1 MIQDLLLRIAAS
13 DPSQVAMVAGDRVLL
28 YSDLERMA
36 RGAGS
41 YFMKEG
47 LHRGDKV
54 IVLWENAP
62 EYAALFFGILMAGG
76 VVVPLNPSNYQENVR
91 RIAGHCSAKFIVA
104 ASQAL
109 QHVSGWWKGGVV
121 VTNSPGVGGTVDV
134 ASILFGDSVDHVPV
148 GESRPGDLALILY
161 TSGTTGKPKGV
172 MLTHSNLE
180 ANTRSILATLPII
193 SGTKT
198 LAVLPF
204 YYSYG
209 NSLLLTHVAAGGTLV
224 VENQFAFVNKALATM
239 RRHAVNGFSG
249 VPSHFAIL
257 INRSNFLQQG
267 FPDLQYMTCAG
278 GGLPL
283 PHIKVLRN
291 MMPHVKLHLM
301 YGQTEGAARLS
312 ALDSSLVDVKVG
324 SVGKGIPGVE
334 LRVVDKGGE
343 DVPSDTIGE
352 LIARGSNIMVGYLND
367 PEGTREVVRN
377 GWLRTGDL
385 ASVDDEGYI
394 FIRGRASEFI
404 KCGGYRI
411 GPQEVEG
418 FILQHPSVLECAVVG
433 APDEILGERI
443 VAIVVFRD
451 THSGPEA
458 EETLL
463 GHLRGGLPHYMVPK
477 TVIRIDIIPK
487 TDTGKTRRLELRDK
501 IRTSTAS
508 MKNAE
513 KDHRGSSTPF
523 PQKGSTKG

>member
-1 MIQDLLLRIAAS
+1 MIQDLLSRITAAN
-13 DPSQVAMVAGDRVLL
+13 PSQVAMVAGDRVLR
-28 YSDLERMA
+28 YSDLDRMA
-36 RGAGS
+36 RGACS

-47 LHRGDKV
+47 LRRGEKV

-76 VVVPLNPSNYQENVR
+76 VVVPLNPANYPENVR
-91 RIAGHCSAKFIVA
+91 RIADHCSTKFIVA

-109 QHVSGWWKGGVV
+109 QHVSGWWKGGAV
-121 VTNSPGVGGTVDV
+121 VTNSPGAEGTVDV
-134 ASILFGDSVDHVPV
+134 ASILRGDSGDQVRA
-148 GESRPGDLALILY
+148 GESVPGDLAVILY

-180 ANTRSILATLPII
+180 ANTRSILATLPIV

-209 NSLLLTHVAAGGTLV
+209 NSLLLTHVSVGGTLV
-224 VENQFAFVNKALATM
+224 VENQFAFVNKVLATM

-249 VPSHFAIL
+249 VPSHFALL
-257 INRSNFLQQG
+257 INRSNFLQQD

-283 PHIKVLRN
+283 PQIKVLRN
-291 MMPHVKLHLM
+291 KIPHVKLHLM
-301 YGQTEGAARLS
+301 YGQTEGSARLS

-334 LRVVDKGGE
+334 LRVVDREGD
-343 DVPSDTIGE
+343 DVSPDIVGE
-352 LIARGSNIMVGYLND
+352 LIARGSNIMAGYLND
-367 PEGTREVVRN
+367 PEGTQEIVRD

-385 ASVDDEGYI
+385 ASVDEEGYI

-404 KCGGYRI
+404 KSGGYRI
-411 GPQEVEG
+411 GPQEVEEVV
-418 FILQHPSVLECAVVG
+418 LQHPSVLECAVVG
-433 APDEILGERI
+433 APDDILGERI
-443 VAIVVFRD
+443 VAAVVFRD
-451 THSGPEA
+451 THSGSEA

-463 GHLRGGLPHYMVPK
+463 GHLRGRLPHYMVPRMI
-477 TVIRIDIIPK
+477 VRIDNIPK
-487 TDTGKTRRLELRDK
+487 TDTGKIRRLELKER
-501 IRTSTAS
+501 IRVTI
-508 MKNAE
+508 KCAE
-513 KDHRGSSTPF
+513 DEAGGSRGSATSVP
-523 PQKGSTKG
+523 PKGGATV